1 MPKNKYRYNEIFV
14 VVDRLSKQAIST
26 PCFKTATA
34 KDIAR
39 IFLSYVYRYYKPLQT
54 IVLDR
59 GPQFV
64 SKF

>member
-1 MPKNKYRYNEIFV
+1 MPKNKHKYDEIFV
-14 VVDRLSKQAIST
+14 VVDCLSKQAIST

-34 KDIAR
+34 KDMAR
-39 IFLSYVYRYYKPLQT
+39 MFLSYVYRYYRPLQT